1 MNFDIVILPEKK
13 GYSVYSVQVPN
24 VVTQG
29 ETIEEAKKMLKE
41 ALTLYFQDMPQEK
54 EKLIYV
60 QEECKAPLISKIM
73 L

>member
-1 MNFDIVILPEKK
+1 MNFDVVIIPEKK

-29 ETIEEAKKMLKE
+29 KTIEEAKEMLKE
-41 ALTLYFQDMPQEK
+41 ALTLYFQDMPKEK
-54 EKLIYV
+54 EKLIYI
-60 QEECKAPLISKIM
+60 QEEFKTPLISKIM